1 AAVAGQEAVRLQDLA
16 QFRLKVSQGVRQAVA
31 DGAGLTRQART
42 FDGAD
47 HVVLRGAVRNG
58 QRLSDHHTQDGTSEV
73 NFLVLAVDG
82 DLAGA
87 RLDPDA
93 SDRVLA
99 LAGRIGAALRVQLL
113 LIDGRVAV
121 DSAQALQGVEAGGFS
136 SHVGHAQA
144 LRVFLGDADL
154 KSMVSGCWASCSWAA
169 PANRRRCVICLRASG
184 LSFGSMRS
192 TAFSSTRSGKRPF
205 RTFSGVVD
213 LTPPGWPVWR

>member
-1 AAVAGQEAVRLQDLA
+1 M
-16 QFRLKVSQGVRQAVA
+16 A

-47 HVVLRGAVRNG
+47 DVVLRGAVRNG
-58 QRLSDHHTQDGTSEV
+58 QRLGDHHAQHGTSEV

-87 RLDPDA
+87 RLDPNA

-99 LAGRIGAALRVQLL
+99 LAGRVGAALGVQLL
-113 LIDGRVAV
+113 LVNGSVVFDG
-121 DSAQALQGVEAGGFS
+121 AQALQGVEAGGFS

-144 LRVFLGDADL
+144 LRVFLAEADL
-154 KSMVSGCWASCSWAA
+154 KSMVCGCWASCSWAA

-192 TAFSSTRSGKRPF
+192 TAFSSTRSGKRPP
-205 RTFSGVVD
+205 RTFSGVVC
-213 LTPPGWPVWR
+213 LMPPG